1 MHLPNTAENGGDF
14 LNVVDERESLVNE
27 ICRYLLPLVSDITD
41 AKSALYII
49 LNKYEITNRCTEL
62 AEIHEDRNEY
72 LLKNFLVAKAVKGCT
87 QRTLDFYRMSLIKIF
102 SSIGKTVDDIT
113 ADDIRYYMAVRQRRD
128 KVSKVTIANEIRAL
142 SSFFTWSYAEE
153 VIKKN
158 PMAKV
163 ERIKQDKT
171 KKEAFTE
178 MEIEYL
184 RLAARTEQQKAIIEI
199 LLSTGCRVT
208 ELVNIMISDI
218 DDSRVLVHGKGSKD
232 RYVYLNARAELALNV
247 YLKTRNDQNPYLFPK
262 QKTVTKRLRKGM
274 KMEDYMR
281 GWKNADNI
289 VDGHMT
295 TSSVEGITRK
305 LAKRAGVE
313 HANPHKFRRTCA
325 TFALRRG
332 MPIEQV
338 SKMLG
343 HESVS
348 TTQIYLD
355 LAEDELVQAHKKY
368 VV

>member
-1 MHLPNTAENGGDF
+1 MYLPNTAENGGDF

-27 ICRYLLPLVSDITD
+27 ICQYLLPLVSDIAD

-153 VIKKN
+153 VIRKN

-178 MEIEYL
+178 IEIERL
-184 RLAARTEQQKAIIEI
+184 RLSARGTREKAILEI

-208 ELVNIMISDI
+208 ELVNILISDI
-218 DDSRVLVHGKGSKD
+218 EGSRVLVHGKGNKD
-232 RYVYLNARAELALNV
+232 RYVYLNAKAEMALEL
-247 YLKTRNDQNPYLFPK
+247 YLGERSDENPYLLPK
-262 QKTVTKRLRKGM
+262 GKKVTEVAKDRKSR
-274 KMEDYMR
+274 KQYYNW
-281 GWKNADNI
+281 WKNPDNI
-289 VDGHMT
+289 TDGHT
-295 TSSVEGITRK
+295 DISSLEGIMRSM
-305 LAKRAGVE
+305 AKRANVE
-313 HANPHKFRRTCA
+313 RANPHKFRRTCA